1 MAEEGNHLVHEHV
14 QWELLLQPTWENT
27 DSATASLGKKNI
39 SEKAVETGKENNPDD
54 VI

>member
-1 MAEEGNHLVHEHV
+1 MGAVVAANLGKYRLCYS
-14 QWELLLQPTWENT
+14 L
-27 DSATASLGKKNI
+27 LGKKNI